1 MPRDRSDNVIEI
13 DVSTD
18 ADTVL
23 PQQEAASFM
32 ATFWDR
38 VITEFNVAKSLSN
51 AASIQALPD
60 NSDALPP
67 PQPFEKQDSDALF
80 SSAEDI
86 GPRQKLGKKGERENP
101 SPESLSY
108 EALSHCLLG
117 GLEEVS
123 EDEEE
128 RCWKELDEICSQC
141 GRLGEVPG
149 PASTEERRAYARK
162 LFVVALVE

>member
-1 MPRDRSDNVIEI
+1 MPRERSGNVIEI

-38 VITEFNVAKSLSN
+38 VITEFNVANSLSN

-86 GPRQKLGKKGERENP
+86 GPKQKLGKKGERERTLHQRVFLMRH
-101 SPESLSY
+101 SRIV
-108 EALSHCLLG
+108 CL
-117 GLEEVS
+117 V
-123 EDEEE
+123 
-128 RCWKELDEICSQC
+128 
-141 GRLGEVPG
+141 
-149 PASTEERRAYARK
+149 ASRKCQRTRRS
-162 LFVVALVE
+162 VVGKS